1 MIGTRIRELR
11 TARRMSLTEVAGQ
24 ASISTATL
32 SRIETGKQNIDVAL
46 MTLIAR
52 VLHLSPH
59 DLLGEDEERDGSLA
73 DRVATLKPDDRTRFW
88 HDLSGS
94 RKRNGNGNGR
104 HLEDLS
110 EVEGLL
116 AQIDFLRSE
125 VERIRQGLLA
135 RRAPRRSR
143 KDR

>member
-11 TARRMSLTEVAGQ
+11 TARRMSLSEVAQQ

-32 SRIETGKQNIDVAL
+32 SRIETGKQNIDAGL

-59 DLLGEDEERDGSLA
+59 DLLDEDENGDGQLA
-73 DRVATLKPDDRTRFW
+73 DRIATLKTNDRTQFW
-88 HDLSGS
+88 HDLNGL
-94 RKRNGNGNGR
+94 RKRNGASSRRSDDIGI
-104 HLEDLS
+104 
-110 EVEGLL
+110 EVEELL

-125 VERIRQGLLA
+125 VERIRQGL
-135 RRAPRRSR
+135 RAKKTPKRAVLR
-143 KDR
+143 